1 MIIVSFD
8 GNPQTTVISCYSPTN
23 VSLGSDVEEFY
34 EAIPLL

>member
-1 MIIVSFD
+1 
-8 GNPQTTVISCYSPTN
+8 VISCYSPTN